1 MAMSIA
7 SLIWGLIDS
16 YVFVAVAILAVLN
29 ALPSIGAAG
38 KEQRKR
44 FYHHR
49 PLD

>member
-1 MAMSIA
+1 MSIA

-16 YVFVAVAILAVLN
+16 YVYVAIAVLVALN
-29 ALPSIGAAG
+29 ALPSIGSAG